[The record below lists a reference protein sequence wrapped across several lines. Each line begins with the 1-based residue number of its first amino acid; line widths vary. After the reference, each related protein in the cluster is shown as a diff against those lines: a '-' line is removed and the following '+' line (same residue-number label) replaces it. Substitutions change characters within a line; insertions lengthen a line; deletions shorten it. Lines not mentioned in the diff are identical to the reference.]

1 MLGHVL
7 IIDDSKMDRFIASK
21 MVERSEL
28 AERIEDRE
36 LASHALDYI
45 HDCIRRNDLPQVILL
60 DINMPVMSGFDFLDV
75 LSTLP
80 EAQERCSVAM
90 LTSSLN
96 EVDYLK
102 AMSYPVVKKFF
113 TKPLTIPKLQELD
126 ELLSGKQQP

>member
-7 IIDDSKMDRFIASK
+7 IIDDSKMDRFIAGK

-45 HDCIRRNDLPQVILL
+45 NDCILRNDLPQVILL

-75 LSTLP
+75 LSTIP
-80 EAQERCSVAM
+80 EAQEKCNVVM

-96 EVDYLK
+96 EVDYVK

-113 TKPLTIPKLQELD
+113 TKPLTLPKLQELD
-126 ELLSGKQQP
+126 EFLSGKQQP